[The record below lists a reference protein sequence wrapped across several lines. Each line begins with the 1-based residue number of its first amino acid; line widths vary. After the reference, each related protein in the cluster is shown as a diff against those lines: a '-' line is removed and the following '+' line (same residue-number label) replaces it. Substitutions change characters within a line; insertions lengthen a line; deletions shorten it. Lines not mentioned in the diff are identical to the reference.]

1 MVIKIKNRRLN
12 FKFLED
18 CEMYNITKNN
28 LLTSD
33 QKINKLSM
41 LADTQMK
48 EISRLKDE
56 LQNSNLQRK
65 NSFHKTSVSQDVEN
79 QMYQL
84 QKQFEVETEKY
95 KEKCQNLE
103 ESHQEISEMLKSK
116 GKKSQKSKI
125 N

>member
-1 MVIKIKNRRLN
+1 MKKKKIGWFFRKI
-12 FKFLED
+12 LED

-28 LLTSD
+28 LLTPE

-48 EISRLKDE
+48 EITRLKDE
-56 LQNSNLQRK
+56 LQSSNQQRK
-65 NSFHKTSVSQDVEN
+65 NSFHKTSVSQDFEN
-79 QMYQL
+79 QIYQI

-116 GKKSQKSKI
+116 GNDRI
-125 N
+125 NLI